1 VTARGSRVSPPP
13 RRGGDTRS
21 EAEPD
26 PTRRS
31 ASAHR
36 AILDAANALMLER
49 GYAAVTIEGI
59 AARAGVGKQ
68 TIYRWW
74 RSKNAVM
81 LDMLV
86 EGRKRNAPSFED
98 TGDFGADLSLV
109 LCNTVRAIRDPS
121 QGPLLRAALGD
132 AQIDQD
138 LHDAYM
144 EAIFRP
150 TREAYRRRLDTA
162 RENGE
167 IADNV
172 TDDVLLDM
180 AFGPIWFRA
189 LTRPATL
196 TTEFAA
202 EIASRV
208 AASVRPPS

>member
-1 VTARGSRVSPPP
+1 
-13 RRGGDTRS
+13 
-21 EAEPD
+21 
-26 PTRRS
+26 
-31 ASAHR
+31 
-36 AILDAANALMLER
+36 MLER

-86 EGRKRNAPSFED
+86 EGRKRNAPSFQD
-98 TGDFGADLSLV
+98 TGDFRADLSHL
-109 LCNTVRAIRDPS
+109 LCNTVRVIRDPA
-121 QGPLLRAALGD
+121 QGPLLRAALGE
-132 AQIDQD
+132 AQIDTD
-138 LHDAYM
+138 LHEAYM

-150 TREAYRRRLDTA
+150 TREAYRRRLDAA

-167 IADNV
+167 IDDHV
-172 TDDVLLDM
+172 TDDAVLDM

-208 AASVRPPS
+208 TASVRPVQVPQGPQAGDPVHRERPVQDPAQRAAAPAEDR